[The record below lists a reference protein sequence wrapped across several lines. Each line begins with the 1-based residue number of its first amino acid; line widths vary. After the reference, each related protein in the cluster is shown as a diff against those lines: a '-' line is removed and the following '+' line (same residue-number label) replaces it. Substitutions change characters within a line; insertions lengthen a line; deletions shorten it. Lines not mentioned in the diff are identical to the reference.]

1 MVEIGFMMVYA
12 RPSRQNTGTLKN
24 LRWKVFLLMESI
36 LFYSKKMLVTF
47 LLLLSLTPKD
57 CTFTE
62 ILEQE

>member
-1 MVEIGFMMVYA
+1 
-12 RPSRQNTGTLKN
+12 
-24 LRWKVFLLMESI
+24 MESI

-62 ILEQE
+62 ILEQEWAGSEQVSWT